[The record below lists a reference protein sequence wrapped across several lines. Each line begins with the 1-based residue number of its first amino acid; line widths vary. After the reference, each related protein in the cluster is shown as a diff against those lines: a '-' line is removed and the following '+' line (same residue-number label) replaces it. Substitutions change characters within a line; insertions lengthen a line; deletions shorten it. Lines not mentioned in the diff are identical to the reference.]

1 MKLNIKF
8 TDDYAAKIYDLKN
21 GYGSEGAAGFDL
33 RACIT
38 ETMTILTGE
47 QVMIPTGIAIQL
59 ETELR
64 VSSYSRTA
72 AIALPRSGRGAKD
85 GLVLGNTIGLIDED
99 YQGQIMLC
107 VWARPTSGH
116 VNQATGR
123 MNSTPVHIEPGE
135 RIAQLVL
142 LPVIRPEVVLCTEF
156 RTETAR
162 GIGGFGSTGKA

>member
-8 TDDYAAKIYDLKN
+8 TDDYAAKIYDLDN
-21 GYGSEGAAGFDL
+21 GYGSYGAAGFDL

-47 QVMIPTGIAIQL
+47 QVMVPTGIAIQL
-59 ETELR
+59 DSEPR
-64 VSSYSRTA
+64 VGYARTA
-72 AIALPRSGRGAKD
+72 AIAIPRSGRGAKD

-116 VNQATGR
+116 INQTTAR
-123 MNSTPVHIEPGE
+123 MSSTPVHIEPGE

-142 LPVIRPEVVLCTEF
+142 LPVIRPDVVACTEF
-156 RTETAR
+156 STQTMR
-162 GIGGFGSTGKA
+162 GNGGFGSTGRA